1 YLPLFPAGML
11 WEDMKNCYLFGGVG
25 LGVLLLLVVVLAICL
40 WRGWT
45 GQGGS
50 WGPCQC
56 PLPGPQV
63 QASKQELHYASLLRL
78 PEREGP
84 DVREREGNK
93 EDPSGDYA
101 CIAKNKPT

>member
-1 YLPLFPAGML
+1 MSTKRGN
-11 WEDMKNCYLFGGVG
+11 EVKKKSGSGGREWQN
-25 LGVLLLLVVVLAICL
+25 LG
-40 WRGWT
+40 RGWT